1 MKEDLRVQKT
11 KSALFR
17 AFYELLAEKS
27 YESITINELCERAM
41 VRRATFYK
49 HYRDKQDFLLGLVS
63 RFREQFRAMI
73 KANGESITLAEY
85 FTKYISNT
93 VDRIVTYPEIVKN
106 ILASQ
111 MRDPFI
117 NVVLQSNFK
126 DAIDRINEAAALGV
140 RISVSTEVA
149 ASMIVGGSS
158 ILLIQW
164 FENGMQIPR
173 ERLEADIAETI
184 KRVLSC
190 EKV

>member
-11 KSALFR
+11 KAALFR

-73 KANGESITLAEY
+73 KADGESITLAEY

-117 NVVLQSNFK
+117 NVVLRSNFK

>member
-11 KSALFR
+11 KAALFR

-73 KANGESITLAEY
+73 KADGESITLAEY

-117 NVVLQSNFK
+117 NVVRRSNFK

>member
-11 KSALFR
+11 KAALFR

-73 KANGESITLAEY
+73 KADGESITLAEY

-93 VDRIVTYPEIVKN
+93 VDRIVTYPEIIKN

-117 NVVLQSNFK
+117 NVVLRSNFK

>member
-11 KSALFR
+11 KAALFR

-73 KANGESITLAEY
+73 KADGESITLAEY

-117 NVVLQSNFK
+117 NVVLRSNFK

-158 ILLIQW
+158 IFLIQW

>member
-1 MKEDLRVQKT
+1 
-11 KSALFR
+11 
-17 AFYELLAEKS
+17 
-27 YESITINELCERAM
+27 
-41 VRRATFYK
+41 
-49 HYRDKQDFLLGLVS
+49 
-63 RFREQFRAMI
+63 
-73 KANGESITLAEY
+73 
-85 FTKYISNT
+85 
-93 VDRIVTYPEIVKN
+93 
-106 ILASQ
+106 